1 MSFFPYVPSIT
12 LPSQVFSSPAVAI
25 LLPITLGSAVG
36 YATRPK
42 ATKQVYAAIRQ
53 PPLRPPAW
61 VFGPVWTV
69 LYGTMGYAAY
79 RATTIGLAHPDP
91 SIRSLALVG
100 TTAYTTQLGLNL
112 VWMPLFFGLR
122 KPALALA
129 DIVALTANV
138 GTLAALWSQWDKT
151 SAYLMVPYLAWLSFA
166 TYITAG
172 VGVMNN
178 WDISRVEKQN

>member
-1 MSFFPYVPSIT
+1 
-12 LPSQVFSSPAVAI
+12 
-25 LLPITLGSAVG
+25 
-36 YATRPK
+36 
-42 ATKQVYAAIRQ
+42 
-53 PPLRPPAW
+53 
-61 VFGPVWTV
+61 
-69 LYGTMGYAAY
+69 MGYAAY

-172 VGVMNN
+172 AGVMNN